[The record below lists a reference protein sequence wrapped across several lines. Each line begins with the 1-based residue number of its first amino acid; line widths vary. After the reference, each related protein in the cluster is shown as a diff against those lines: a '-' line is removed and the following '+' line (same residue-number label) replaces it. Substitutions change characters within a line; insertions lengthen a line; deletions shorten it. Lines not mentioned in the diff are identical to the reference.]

1 MRDNEKR
8 RAKWNRIEG
17 LANVAY
23 DIRSGGKKKSVDR
36 VEMEIEFIYYA
47 RLECVSKLDGRR

>member
-23 DIRSGGKKKSVDR
+23 DQEARNLSAELI
-36 VEMEIEFIYYA
+36 EMEIEFIYYA